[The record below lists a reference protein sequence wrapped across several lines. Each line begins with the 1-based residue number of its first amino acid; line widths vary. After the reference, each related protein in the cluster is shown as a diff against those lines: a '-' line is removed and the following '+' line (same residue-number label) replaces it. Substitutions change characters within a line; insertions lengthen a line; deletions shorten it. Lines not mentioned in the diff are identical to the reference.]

1 MARIDLGRLRFYYQ
15 GEYSGATE
23 YEINDVVKY
32 GGNVYVYKYVTAATG
47 YVPTNTTYWDLMVPG
62 FKFEG
67 VYANGTAYQPGDV
80 VTYGGLGYICILTTT
95 GNLPTNATYW
105 STIVDGIQYEG
116 AWSSGTNYQ
125 ENDVVTYGTNVYI
138 ALRDTIADNP
148 DTSASDWSVLT
159 EGLNWIGAWSST
171 VLYYVND
178 IITRGGISYVCL
190 LRHTSGTFQTDLAA
204 NKWQVLTEGFR
215 WRGEWAGNTTYLVN
229 DLAYYGVTT
238 YISNAEFTSHA
249 SVFSN
254 DVNWEIFA
262 LGVDIPSQASNSGK
276 YLSTN
281 GSILAWSV
289 VDALPAQANNAGKLL
304 TTDGTNASWSYTV
317 SEITVSNNATIEDIL
332 YVGETASSFA
342 TNATLTNPMAVFDI
356 AANDYAQVSIHNSGN
371 NANSST
377 DVIMYTNN
385 GDDTAGWIDIGI
397 TSAAFNDAG
406 FTITGAHDGYIFVE
420 APVNTAGQGNLVL
433 ATGANGTENKII
445 FAAGGLSTDNTQM
458 VITPDVNI
466 HIEIPT
472 PSTSPAT
479 GALTVVGGV
488 GIQGDVY
495 IEGTIVFGGGGT
507 TVETTNLNVTDPFIF
522 VGSGNQSDT
531 VDLAFIGEY
540 ATAISAITK
549 TVSNKALTNNIA
561 TLTTSANHTYLV
573 GDVVVVSGVDATFNG
588 TFSIASVPTAT
599 TFTYGKTA
607 ANVVSVAGSG
617 SAVVS
622 ARRKFA
628 GVGRDASDG
637 VVKFFSDA
645 TTKPTS
651 VVDFSEAGLVFSDI
665 RVGAVNA
672 SGSVVM
678 SGGLNSSGTTTLSS
692 NTSIGDVSST
702 EIGYL
707 NGVASDIQTQIDGKI
722 SLSLIN
728 AVGDIIVGSADN
740 TVTIVSI
747 GAANTVLTSNGTTL
761 TWAAATGGGASLSSI
776 FMLMGA

>member
-47 YVPTNTTYWDLMVPG
+47 YVPTNVTYWDLMVPG

-67 VYANGTAYQPGDV
+67 VYANGTGYQPGDV

-138 ALRDTIADNP
+138 ALRDTIADEP

-190 LRHTSGTFQTDLAA
+190 LRHTSGTFQTDLSA

-317 SEITVSNNATIEDIL
+317 SEIIVLNDAIIEDIL
-332 YVGETASSFA
+332 YVGDTASSFA
-342 TNATLTNPMAVFDI
+342 TNAALTNPMAVFDI

-377 DVIMYTNN
+377 DLIMYTNN
-385 GDDTAGWIDIGI
+385 GDDTSGWIDVGI

-472 PSTSPAT
+472 PSISPAT

-540 ATAISAITK
+540 ATAISAITN

-607 ANVVSVAGSG
+607 ANVASVAGSG